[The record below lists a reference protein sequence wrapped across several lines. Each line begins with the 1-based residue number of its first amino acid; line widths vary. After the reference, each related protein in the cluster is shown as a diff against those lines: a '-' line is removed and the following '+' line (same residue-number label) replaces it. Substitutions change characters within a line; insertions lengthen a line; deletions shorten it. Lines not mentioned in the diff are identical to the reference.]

1 MKTKT
6 AKEINLADAKISTLI
21 AKFALPAI
29 LANIVSSVYNIVDQI
44 FIGNRFGT
52 NGTGAVGVAFPLI
65 LFMAAVYI
73 MLGSGAASKFSLYQG
88 EGKNDK
94 AGRMIINSME
104 LIVVV
109 GIVIMVITLIF
120 GEQLMYAFGGRHN
133 EETGVYTLDYATEYV
148 RIIAIG
154 APFQMFGAA
163 AAMVIRADKSP
174 TYSMICTLSGAV
186 LNIGLDA
193 LFIIVL
199 DMGMTGA
206 ALATI
211 MGQIVSAAI
220 AFAYFFRFKTLKI
233 KKEHFRPSGKAVKE
247 LVLLGLPA
255 GLMQIGV
262 MAAQIVMSNMLVL
275 YGGNTIYGESIPIAV
290 NDVVSKVTA
299 LFSAIILGI
308 CQSCQPILG
317 YNYGAGNYK
326 RVQKTFISTVVI
338 SVCIS
343 VVAFILF
350 QTIPR
355 QILWCFN
362 SGGEELYFEFG
373 SRYLRI
379 FMGAIIVSCLPIAV
393 SNFFPSI
400 GKPVRGMIASLSQR
414 IIFQLPFIIIFP
426 LIWGL
431 DGILYA
437 GLAADI
443 CAAILSIALVAGP
456 LFQLGKMPAPAKPA
470 RAQATPAPAG
480 ADAHTENTSDTVSSD
495 NTVSGS
501 GSIPGDEGGIEG

>member
-1 MKTKT
+1 MKTR

-21 AKFALPAI
+21 ARFALPAI
-29 LANIVSSVYNIVDQI
+29 LANIVSSVYNIVDQV
-44 FIGNRFGT
+44 FIGNKLGT
-52 NGTGAVGVAFPLI
+52 NGTGAMGVTFPLV

-73 MLGSGAASKFSLYQG
+73 MFGSGAASKFSLYQG
-88 EGKNDK
+88 EGNEDK
-94 AGRMIINSME
+94 AGKMIVNAME
-104 LIVVV
+104 IIVVI
-109 GIVIMVITLIF
+109 GIVVMVIVLCCA
-120 GEQLMYAFGGRHN
+120 QPLMYAFGGRHN
-133 EETGVYTLDYATEYV
+133 DATGVYTLDYAVEYV
-148 RIIAIG
+148 RILAIG

-193 LFIIVL
+193 AFIIGL

-211 MGQIVSAAI
+211 IGQIVSAVI

-233 KKEHFRPSGKAVKE
+233 HKEHFRPSGKILKE
-247 LVLLGLPA
+247 LTLLGLPA

-275 YGGNTIYGESIPIAV
+275 YGGATVYGESIPIAV
-290 NDVVSKVTA
+290 NDVVAKVTS
-299 LFSAIILGI
+299 LFSAVILGI

-317 YNYGAGNYK
+317 YNYGAGNHK
-326 RVQKTFISTVVI
+326 RVQKTFLTTVLI
-338 SVCIS
+338 AVCIS
-343 VVAFILF
+343 CVAFILYES
-350 QTIPR
+350 IPR

-362 SGGEELYFEFG
+362 ANGEELYFEFG

-379 FMGAIIVSCLPIAV
+379 FMGGTIVNCLPIAV

-400 GKPVRGMIASLSQR
+400 GKPARGLVASLSQR

-431 DGILYA
+431 DGILWA
-437 GLAADI
+437 GFAADI
-443 CAAILSIALVAGP
+443 CAAILSIALVAKP
-456 LFQLGKMPAPAKPA
+456 LRQLSKNPAPYAPKAASAPLEEPVPETE
-470 RAQATPAPAG
+470 TPAG
-480 ADAHTENTSDTVSSD
+480 TDDTEQK
-495 NTVSGS
+495 
-501 GSIPGDEGGIEG
+501 